1 MTADKT
7 TAEPLA
13 AVPDDKTSVPD
24 AETPAGETP
33 VSDGVPALS
42 GGRALAAVVANFPG
56 PAFVLRRD
64 GAVGVCNAAAAE
76 MLETD
81 DVWLADVRQWLTSAS
96 VAPGLRSTPV
106 RAPRG
111 GMVIEWAAS
120 HIDGESTLLLGRD
133 ATLERQ
139 LRQTLTESRQ
149 RYKDLVEVS
158 ADFAWETGE
167 HGRFVFV
174 SPKGALGYSA
184 EALIGRD
191 PRELAIDEWG
201 DLPLPFDARR
211 PVDQSELW
219 LKTAA
224 GNPACIIASATPLVG
239 PGGRWRG
246 ARGVCRDV
254 TEEAL
259 RTAELARV
267 RNREKLLAHIVHTL
281 RNRIDGAEALQEAA
295 AETARAVSAD
305 GCRIYRAGE
314 REPFEMAAHFGSD
327 APHAPSEDELAGLLN
342 GAANSEAPIV
352 RNTNGFRMLAARCEL
367 RQAVNGAVVVWR
379 DAEYDPWEDD
389 DVLLIGGV
397 ADRVG
402 LAHAHIAYQERLRR
416 LSERDGLTGLFNRRT
431 FFERLE
437 EMLDRPEIGESAL
450 LYVDLDN
457 FKAVNDLHGHAQ
469 GDAALKA
476 IGDLLTAGVR
486 PGDLPGR
493 LGGDE
498 FVLWVARCDEER
510 ARLVADRLL
519 QGVKNLQHLSAGPE
533 KPLGLSIGVAV
544 HSPES
549 GETVKELAD
558 RADGVM
564 YVAKRGGKGNYA
576 VAPPYET
583 KRNKQAAQSA
593 ADAEKQS

>member
-1 MTADKT
+1 MTADNFT
-7 TAEPLA
+7 
-13 AVPDDKTSVPD
+13 D
-24 AETPAGETP
+24 APP
-33 VSDGVPALS
+33 QPVPAVHT
-42 GGRALAAVVANFPG
+42 ALDAVVDNYPG
-56 PAFVLRRD
+56 PAFVLHAGGD
-64 GAVGVCNAAAAE
+64 IDPCNAAAAE
-76 MLETD
+76 MLESD
-81 DVWLADVRQWLTSAS
+81 GEWLADVEQWLFNSS

-106 RAPRG
+106 RMPRG
-111 GMVIEWAAS
+111 AMVIEWAAS
-120 HIDGESTLLLGRD
+120 RIDAERTLLLGRD
-133 ATLERQ
+133 ASLERQ

-167 HGRFVFV
+167 DGRFVFV
-174 SPKGALGYSA
+174 SPRGALGYPA
-184 EALIGRD
+184 EALIGRN

-201 DLPLPFDARR
+201 DLPLPFDAHR

-224 GNPACIIASATPLVG
+224 GSPACIVASAVPLAG

-281 RNRIDGAEALQEAA
+281 RNRIDGTEALQEAA

-314 REPFEMAAHFGSD
+314 REAFELAAHFGSEPPD
-327 APHAPSEDELAGLLN
+327 APTDAALSGLLN
-342 GAANSEAPIV
+342 GAAHSEEPIV
-352 RNTNGFRMLAARCEL
+352 RETGGFRMLAARCEL
-367 RQAVNGAVVVWR
+367 RRTVNGAVVVWR
-379 DAEYDPWEDD
+379 SSDYDPWEDD

-431 FFERLE
+431 FFERLD
-437 EMLDRPEIGESAL
+437 EMLERPEIGQSAL

-457 FKAVNDLHGHAQ
+457 FKAVNDLYGHAQ
-469 GDAALKA
+469 GDAVLKA
-476 IGDLLTAGVR
+476 IGELLTAGVR

-498 FVLWVARCDEER
+498 FVLWVARCDTER
-510 ARLVADRLL
+510 AKAVADRLL
-519 QGVKNLQHLSAGPE
+519 NGMKGLQHLSAGPD
-533 KPLGLSIGVAV
+533 KPLGLSIGIAV
-544 HSPES
+544 HTPDS

-564 YVAKRGGKGNYA
+564 YVAKRGGKGAYA
-576 VAPPYET
+576 VAPEYQP
-583 KRNKQAAQSA
+583 KPP
-593 ADAEKQS
+593 ADAATNAENQS